1 MKTTQ
6 RKALA
11 KTTPLMFFLSLS
23 VLTACISACG
33 QKGALYLPQD
43 NTNTLS
49 ADDNTLTRELTLT
62 EQSALMKDAVIKNAD

>member
-1 MKTTQ
+1 M
-6 RKALA
+6 R
-11 KTTPLMFFLSLS
+11 KTTPLILFLSLS
-23 VLTACISACG
+23 AFTACITACG

>member
-1 MKTTQ
+1 MHNNKLQ
-6 RKALA
+6 AMR
-11 KTTPLMFFLSLS
+11 KTTPLILFLSLS
-23 VLTACISACG
+23 AFTACITACG